1 MRISDAMMSKNYLNS
16 INDIKNKISNLNK
29 HISTQQ
35 KILAPSDSPV
45 GIAKLLSINKKV
57 ADAETFISNV
67 QESKTFVQESI
78 NAMESIQSQISDALI
93 MLTEVSDESKNEA
106 MSAYADKIDS
116 ILNSILS
123 NANNEFSGKYVFG
136 GTDYS
141 SNPYGLSSDGNS
153 VSLLVADN
161 PGKQKVKINSTTTQT
176 LNVTGTELFGTIIK
190 QNGTIDSATAMGGT
204 VNATTK
210 VYDSQGNEFDLNLT
224 YTKTAANTYD
234 LTYNIMDGATT
245 VYTSPSASEV
255 IFNATTGKIAT
266 INGSENKTLRVVSTS
281 DNIDFT
287 IDFLGTKEGA
297 TAEAFTFEAN
307 QKRDIFNFLI
317 TLRNNL
323 RNGIKP
329 TTEDKKVINDF
340 NLHILDK
347 LASAGNTLNQ
357 LSNTEEL
364 LNNQKELLINLAAK
378 ENEVDVAE
386 AIIDLQ
392 NQDYMLQLSYK
403 MSAMILPKSL
413 VDYI

>member
-16 INDIKNKISNLNK
+16 INDIKNKISNLNN
-29 HISTQQ
+29 HISSQQ

-57 ADAETFISNV
+57 AEAETYISNV

-78 NAMESIQSQISDALI
+78 NAMESIQGQISDALI
-93 MLTEVSDESKNEA
+93 MMTEISDESKNEA
-106 MSAYADKIDS
+106 LSSYADKIDS

-123 NANNEFSGKYVFG
+123 SANNEFSGKFVFG

-141 SNPYGLSSDGNS
+141 SNPYGLSSDGSS
-153 VSLLVADN
+153 VNLLVNDN
-161 PGKQKVKINSTTTQT
+161 SGKQKVKINSTTSQT
-176 LNVTGTELFGTIIK
+176 LNITGTELFGTIIK
-190 QNGTIDSATAMGGT
+190 QYGTIDSATAVGGT
-204 VNATTK
+204 VSTTTK
-210 VYDSQGNEFDLNLT
+210 VYDSAGSEFDLNLT

-234 LTYNIMDGATT
+234 LTYDIMDGATT
-245 VYTSPSASEV
+245 VYSSPSASEV
-255 IFNATTGKIAT
+255 VFDSATGKIKT
-266 INGSENKTLRVVSTS
+266 LNGSDNKTLRIVSTS
-281 DNIDFT
+281 DKIDFT
-287 IDFLGTKEGA
+287 IDLLNTKEGA
-297 TAEAFTFEAN
+297 TPEAFSFEAN
-307 QKRDIFNFLI
+307 QKQDIFNFLI

-323 RNGIKP
+323 NNGIKP
-329 TTEDKKVINDF
+329 TAEDKKVINDF

-357 LSNTEEL
+357 LSNSEEML
-364 LNNQKELLINLAAK
+364 GNQKELLISLAAK

-403 MSAMILPKSL
+403 KSAMILPKSL

>member
-1 MRISDAMMSKNYLNS
+1 
-16 INDIKNKISNLNK
+16 
-29 HISTQQ
+29 
-35 KILAPSDSPV
+35 
-45 GIAKLLSINKKV
+45 
-57 ADAETFISNV
+57 
-67 QESKTFVQESI
+67 
-78 NAMESIQSQISDALI
+78 MESIQSQISDALI

-161 PGKQKVKINSTTTQT
+161 SGKQKVKINSTTTQT